1 MRGAVQNGRTDR
13 RYKEAGKFQKRK
25 LCIQDSQSQWGENRQ
40 EKGWRRMK
48 EHEEQ
53 NLKACNKKIIVF
65 LSCHHINTLKEEKR
79 KHY

>member
-1 MRGAVQNGRTDR
+1 
-13 RYKEAGKFQKRK
+13 
-25 LCIQDSQSQWGENRQ
+25 
-40 EKGWRRMK
+40 MK